1 MDREDFQINCPFLY
15 ARIEPISD
23 GNANSSSPPDQIYLI
38 YQKILNN
45 PRYLQQPEEHEV
57 NSGEKSESCCT
68 PREMSCCKVESI
80 VSVDER
86 GQMVLPKEIREK
98 AKIKAGDKLAVVSME
113 KDGTIC
119 CLSLI
124 KVEELEGMVK
134 SMLGPVMDEVLKR

>member
-1 MDREDFQINCPFLY
+1 M
-15 ARIEPISD
+15 
-23 GNANSSSPPDQIYLI
+23 
-38 YQKILNN
+38 
-45 PRYLQQPEEHEV
+45 
-57 NSGEKSESCCT
+57 NSGDKSESCCT